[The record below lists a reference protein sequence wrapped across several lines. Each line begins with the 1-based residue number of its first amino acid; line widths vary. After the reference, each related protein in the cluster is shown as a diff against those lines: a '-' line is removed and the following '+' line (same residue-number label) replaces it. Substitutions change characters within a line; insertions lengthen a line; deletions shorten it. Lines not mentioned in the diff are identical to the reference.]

1 MENRKFTSTEG
12 HILLNVTA
20 ALSAG
25 DKDFE
30 NANILSQFNCKHV
43 YGLINMSTCMNFS
56 SATRTVSSVRSIH
69 LGLCLLSHPLLIH
82 SFDMG
87 VVKFDLQ
94 KGKVMRFYFAK
105 IQVQIKNKGKKPTKF
120 VFNLC

>member
-1 MENRKFTSTEG
+1 MMENRKFTSTEG
-12 HILLNVTA
+12 HILFNVTA

-94 KGKVMRFYFAK
+94 RQETNKICFQSLLTFLIQPVREKRFG
-105 IQVQIKNKGKKPTKF
+105 I
-120 VFNLC
+120 